1 MKLPNHVGLKVKL
14 LAHCK
19 DYWAVDWALEKW
31 TMPQRQGHLDWMK
44 GVRVT
49 WTNHVGL
56 KVKLLAHGKGYWAAD
71 YALGTWTRPRR

>member
-1 MKLPNHVGLKVKL
+1 
-14 LAHCK
+14 
-19 DYWAVDWALEKW
+19 
-31 TMPQRQGHLDWMK
+31 MPQRQGHLDWMK